1 MARALLVAAAAAALG
16 LGREEAASA
25 QQTPPSTNAPAASP
39 PASASPAPTPT
50 PTASPY
56 AYGTIGGAFTVY
68 GFQTNG
74 GTNATGAL
82 DTPTG
87 ADRQGRDDVGNM
99 LVNASYTSGLYKA
112 SITGGGYSF
121 LTVGQAINPT
131 FQHAANTYLYTWVPL
146 ASAQYTSPDQHWT
159 IVAGK
164 LGTMLGAEGIFTYQN
179 IDVERGLAWSMEPV
193 ISRGV
198 HVGYTSGPW
207 TFAVEANDGFY
218 SGWGH
223 VTPEY
228 ELAWSP
234 NLSTSVTFVG
244 INPPRNT
251 PGNPTAAIANKSEY
265 NLIYSHTM
273 GRWQLSPYFLWV
285 QSPASTKLGYT
296 SAESAWA
303 ASLLATYTFSPL
315 YSLGFRVED
324 VSNTSA
330 TSDTGPNADLIGYGP
345 GSGAMTYTITP
356 TYKFAG
362 NGLLRLEFAHV
373 TLRNFTGGFGFG
385 PTGSDANQNR
395 FGLEFGVT
403 R

>member
-1 MARALLVAAAAAALG
+1 MRAVSAGRALLVVAAAAALN

-25 QQTPPSTNAPAASP
+25 QQTPSSTTAPATG
-39 PASASPAPTPT
+39 TPT
-50 PTASPY
+50 PSPTPSPY
-56 AYGTIGGAFTVY
+56 AYGTIGGAFTLY

-82 DTPTG
+82 DTPNG
-87 ADRQGRDDVGNM
+87 QDKQGRDDIGSM
-99 LVNASYTSGLYKA
+99 LVNANYTSGYYKA
-112 SITGGGYSF
+112 SLTGGGYSF

-131 FQHAANTYLYTWVPL
+131 FEHSANTYLYGWLPL

-159 IVAGK
+159 VIAGK

-179 IDVERGLAWSMEPV
+179 IDVERGLGWSMEPV

-223 VTPEY
+223 VAAEY
-228 ELAWSP
+228 ELAWAP
-234 NLSTSVTFVG
+234 NLSTSFTFVG
-244 INPPRNT
+244 INPPKNT
-251 PGNPTAAIANKSEY
+251 PGNPTAGVANKSEY

-273 GRWQLSPYFLWV
+273 RGWQLSPYFLWV
-285 QSPASTKLGYT
+285 TSPSSTALGYG
-296 SAESAWA
+296 SSESAWA
-303 ASLLATYTFSPL
+303 GSLLAAYAFSPV

-330 TSDTGPNADLIGYGP
+330 TTATATNADLIGYGA
-345 GSGAMTYTITP
+345 GSGAWTYTITP

-373 TLRNFTGGFGFG
+373 TLRSFTHGFGFG
-385 PTGSDANQNR
+385 PTGADGNQNR
-395 FGLEFGVT
+395 FGVEFGLT